1 MPHSRKKPHAGV
13 IYNKNENYV
22 FFHSGWP
29 SQWFPCDFI
38 VDGIPYNCC
47 EQWMMAGKAKTFKDD
62 VRLRQ
67 ILQYSHPR
75 DQKAAGRKV
84 RKFNS
89 KTWNSVKEDV
99 VFEGNFHRFSQNPR
113 DLKWLLDTGDRMLVE
128 ASPNDRI
135 WGIGMSHKD
144 PRITDESCWRGLN
157 LLGKALMRV
166 RDELNRLKAIADSD
180 VVQDLCFGLSSG
192 SAFVTFVRKII
203 DKIRKNPDNEKFQ
216 KISIQALK
224 KKCRKKQWAGD
235 TLVQVL
241 IEAGFQTQNSG
252 GEEYL
257 VFTGMAQAEDFLQAV
272 DLAPMF
278 QKAEYSQF
286 NGFR

>member
-1 MPHSRKKPHAGV
+1 
-13 IYNKNENYV
+13 
-22 FFHSGWP
+22 
-29 SQWFPCDFI
+29 
-38 VDGIPYNCC
+38 
-47 EQWMMAGKAKTFKDD
+47 MAGKAKTFKDD

-166 RDELNRLKAIADSD
+166 RDELNRLKVIADSD